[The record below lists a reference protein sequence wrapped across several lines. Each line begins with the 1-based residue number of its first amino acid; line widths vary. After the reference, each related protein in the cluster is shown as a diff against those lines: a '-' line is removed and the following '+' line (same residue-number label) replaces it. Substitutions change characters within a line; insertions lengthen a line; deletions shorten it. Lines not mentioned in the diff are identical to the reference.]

1 MPTSS
6 ADNYSLNGE
15 VVVTCLKNAISYF
28 SDHTDYLKNVAAMIF
43 PLLLV
48 LPQTQS
54 LNLKA
59 LGLVNKINW
68 PLYQNI
74 VVSSFGEG
82 TLIPGSLSSI
92 NLKTIDN
99 MAKNFMVHP
108 KEHIAWFV
116 ESCSDLELSK
126 TLFFFVLLQ
135 SLLIKPKD
143 EDIYTLFECVFPI
156 LKAEWETS
164 MTAGDA
170 SLDEF
175 KPEVLDWDCS
185 AFFNELLYVKLR
197 HLNVKVMICIFWRL
211 AQLISVLPSDIL
223 LHDDDKWVNKIRDLF
238 VFFASSKLKHTFLEH
253 LHYLAAQCKIS
264 PPRLLSK
271 FFTDEGVTAAV
282 QVESLQCY
290 AFLCSLSQDKWQ
302 IELLAEFPSVL
313 VPFASDNQSIRV
325 AAMSC
330 IDSLRTL
337 WCHVE
342 RSGKKNGN
350 NATWIHFL
358 GDVLALMDPQKT
370 FILSDKKFLPSL
382 FASAFSSSCPN
393 ILEPRNILVPQDIEK
408 RNLSSSGLS
417 RKIDP
422 SILNLTMLENL
433 DLSNNS
439 LKDEVPD
446 FLSQLQHLKILDK
459 LDVIKGFAPTSGTNS
474 DKDDHNGE
482 QLMEYESQRSP

>member
-1 MPTSS
+1 
-6 ADNYSLNGE
+6 
-15 VVVTCLKNAISYF
+15 
-28 SDHTDYLKNVAAMIF
+28 MIF

-126 TLFFFVLLQ
+126 KLFFFVLLQ

-313 VPFASDNQSIRV
+313 VPFASDNQV
-325 AAMSC
+325 
-330 IDSLRTL
+330 
-337 WCHVE
+337 
-342 RSGKKNGN
+342 
-350 NATWIHFL
+350 
-358 GDVLALMDPQKT
+358 
-370 FILSDKKFLPSL
+370 
-382 FASAFSSSCPN
+382 
-393 ILEPRNILVPQDIEK
+393 
-408 RNLSSSGLS
+408 
-417 RKIDP
+417 
-422 SILNLTMLENL
+422 
-433 DLSNNS
+433 
-439 LKDEVPD
+439 
-446 FLSQLQHLKILDK
+446 
-459 LDVIKGFAPTSGTNS
+459 
-474 DKDDHNGE
+474 
-482 QLMEYESQRSP
+482 

>member
-1 MPTSS
+1 MLF
-6 ADNYSLNGE
+6 A
-15 VVVTCLKNAISYF
+15 
-28 SDHTDYLKNVAAMIF
+28 
-43 PLLLV
+43 
-48 LPQTQS
+48 
-54 LNLKA
+54 
-59 LGLVNKINW
+59 
-68 PLYQNI
+68 
-74 VVSSFGEG
+74 VSSYKSPAVK

-92 NLKTIDN
+92 NLKTMNN

-108 KEHIAWFV
+108 KEHIVWFV

-185 AFFNELLYVKLR
+185 AFFNKLLYVKLR
-197 HLNVKVMICIFWRL
+197 HLNVKILTFNICW
-211 AQLISVLPSDIL
+211 IL
-223 LHDDDKWVNKIRDLF
+223 TFYKMQHDDDKWVNKIRDLF

-271 FFTDEGVTAAV
+271 FFTNEGVTAAV

-342 RSGKKNGN
+342 HSGKKNGN

-358 GDVLALMDPQKT
+358 GDVLALMDQQKT

-382 FASAFSSSCPN
+382 FASAFSSPCPN

-408 RNLSSSGLS
+408 RYL
-417 RKIDP
+417 
-422 SILNLTMLENL
+422 
-433 DLSNNS
+433 
-439 LKDEVPD
+439 
-446 FLSQLQHLKILDK
+446 
-459 LDVIKGFAPTSGTNS
+459 
-474 DKDDHNGE
+474 
-482 QLMEYESQRSP
+482 

>member
-1 MPTSS
+1 M
-6 ADNYSLNGE
+6 N
-15 VVVTCLKNAISYF
+15 
-28 SDHTDYLKNVAAMIF
+28 
-43 PLLLV
+43 
-48 LPQTQS
+48 
-54 LNLKA
+54 
-59 LGLVNKINW
+59 
-68 PLYQNI
+68 
-74 VVSSFGEG
+74 
-82 TLIPGSLSSI
+82 
-92 NLKTIDN
+92 N

-108 KEHIAWFV
+108 KEHIVWFV

-185 AFFNELLYVKLR
+185 AFFNKLLYVKLR

-271 FFTDEGVTAAV
+271 FFTNEGVTAAV
-282 QVESLQCY
+282 
-290 AFLCSLSQDKWQ
+290 
-302 IELLAEFPSVL
+302 
-313 VPFASDNQSIRV
+313 QSIRV

-342 RSGKKNGN
+342 HSGKKNGN

-358 GDVLALMDPQKT
+358 GDVLALMDQQKT

-382 FASAFSSSCPN
+382 FASAFSSPCPN

-408 RNLSSSGLS
+408 RYL
-417 RKIDP
+417 
-422 SILNLTMLENL
+422 
-433 DLSNNS
+433 
-439 LKDEVPD
+439 
-446 FLSQLQHLKILDK
+446 
-459 LDVIKGFAPTSGTNS
+459 
-474 DKDDHNGE
+474 
-482 QLMEYESQRSP
+482 